1 MAEPKMTQAEE
12 IREREALV
20 ILYVFAG
27 AIVAAILWVA
37 HARLFIT
44 NQQLVELTLWLLLA
58 ILWILS
64 ALLHFATREVR
75 REALWPRTAPVI
87 ASDQERK
94 HLAEAAANDAALVGY
109 RTNGSPFYWSN
120 QLRSMQAICFG
131 MSGSGKSTL
140 LEALTQQDIARGC
153 PIIFID
159 GKGDQKLLQSL
170 LPAIDAAGRT
180 HQLRLIDPQ
189 HSEYSAY
196 YNPLW
201 VPNGVSP
208 EDQVSFIFDSFQMN
222 TNEFFDSHQRVYLEN
237 LVRILYY
244 SGRRFNI
251 HDILVIAYD
260 VAALK
265 RQVQSAMANIVKL
278 ASSPEERR
286 ALDMSVRNLA
296 ETFDDKER
304 VPKIQGLINHLMT
317 FMTKEMARITGAYEN
332 VLTMDEVID
341 KRLIL
346 CLSLNANINGP
357 AVTSLGRIL
366 LQNLQLMIGRRY
378 SKSGYDTKHPF
389 VSVIMDEFAP
399 FAYEEFAQIINQARG
414 TNIGFL
420 FSLQNQP
427 QLLQVGKSFRSDLS
441 SSPNTTFMLRIKD
454 DETAKMFLNNSSR
467 VKETR
472 RSVQFVTK
480 GLLSPTYEEQAA
492 GTQTEVYDSAAKDEH
507 LKRMPTGQMEALVTD
522 HRRGAVLEHIHVRQ
536 GTQSLLVE
544 SPAAAFYPP
553 LAVHMK
559 QSVGLHLTFSG
570 MPSQLTEAPTKH
582 TTRRNSSRG
591 GLR

>member
-1 MAEPKMTQAEE
+1 
-12 IREREALV
+12 
-20 ILYVFAG
+20 
-27 AIVAAILWVA
+27 
-37 HARLFIT
+37 
-44 NQQLVELTLWLLLA
+44 
-58 ILWILS
+58 
-64 ALLHFATREVR
+64 
-75 REALWPRTAPVI
+75 
-87 ASDQERK
+87 
-94 HLAEAAANDAALVGY
+94 
-109 RTNGSPFYWSN
+109 
-120 QLRSMQAICFG
+120 
-131 MSGSGKSTL
+131 
-140 LEALTQQDIARGC
+140 
-153 PIIFID
+153 
-159 GKGDQKLLQSL
+159 
-170 LPAIDAAGRT
+170 
-180 HQLRLIDPQ
+180 
-189 HSEYSAY
+189 
-196 YNPLW
+196 
-201 VPNGVSP
+201 
-208 EDQVSFIFDSFQMN
+208 
-222 TNEFFDSHQRVYLEN
+222 
-237 LVRILYY
+237 
-244 SGRRFNI
+244 
-251 HDILVIAYD
+251 
-260 VAALK
+260 
-265 RQVQSAMANIVKL
+265 
-278 ASSPEERR
+278 
-286 ALDMSVRNLA
+286 
-296 ETFDDKER
+296 
-304 VPKIQGLINHLMT
+304 
-317 FMTKEMARITGAYEN
+317 
-332 VLTMDEVID
+332 MDEVID

-472 RSVQFVTK
+472 RSVQFATK
-480 GLLSPTYEEQAA
+480 GLFSPTYEEQAA

-570 MPSQLTEAPTKH
+570 MPSQLTDAPTKH